1 MSDIYSV
8 WRRKEFDDGRIAEVV
23 PLTFHRAR
31 IIVHRDRV
39 SILDSW

>member
-23 PLTFHRAR
+23 ALTFSRAR
-31 IIVHRDRV
+31 IIVHRDRIN
-39 SILDSW
+39 ILDGW